1 MNYKKNLALAA
12 ACALFAT
19 LPVRSAWAQSAGSN
33 VVSLGWFHVT
43 TMDSSSNETTT
54 VPTTPVYQVLG
65 LPTSFTSPNTASSVS
80 NADTLGLTISHF
92 VTDNI
97 AVTTVAGVPPKF
109 KVYGSGTLQAPGPS
123 GALGN
128 VSLGSSANNPLV
140 KSVREWSPALLLQYY
155 LFSATSKFR
164 PFVGA
169 GVSYNWFSSIQM
181 NPNFTTALNQ
191 QLGATL
197 AAGAGRPGPTSV
209 TSQSSPSWQ
218 PVFNAGMTYSLTD
231 HWSIIGSVS
240 YIPLS
245 TTTVI
250 TVKAADGSTLAQS
263 KAKIDVDPLISYVGV
278 AYKF

>member
-1 MNYKKNLALAA
+1 MNIDRIALAA
-12 ACALFAT
+12 ACVLVAS
-19 LPVRSAWAQSAGSN
+19 LPSTPAFAQSAGSN
-33 VVSLGWFHVT
+33 LVSLGWFHV
-43 TMDSSSNETTT
+43 MPQDSSTNETTT
-54 VPTTPVYQVLG
+54 VPSTPVYQVLG
-65 LPTSFTSPNTASSVS
+65 LPTSFTSPNTTSSVS

-92 VTDNI
+92 VTDNL

-128 VSLGSSANNPLV
+128 VSLGAAANNPLV
-140 KSVREWSPALLLQYY
+140 SSVREWSPALLLQYY
-155 LFSATSKFR
+155 MFSATARFR

-169 GVSYNWFSSIQM
+169 GVSYNWFSSIQL
-181 NPNFTTALNQ
+181 NPNFTNALNE

-197 AAGAGRPGPTSV
+197 AAGAGKPGQTSV

-218 PVFNAGMTYSLTD
+218 PVVNAGLTYNLTD

-240 YIPLS
+240 YIPLK

-263 KAKIDVDPLISYVGV
+263 KATLKVDPIISYLGV

>member
-1 MNYKKNLALAA
+1 M
-12 ACALFAT
+12 
-19 LPVRSAWAQSAGSN
+19 PQ
-33 VVSLGWFHVT
+33 
-43 TMDSSSNETTT
+43 DSSSNQTTT

-92 VTDNI
+92 FTDNI

-109 KVYGSGTLQAPGPS
+109 KVYGSGILQAPGPS

-128 VSLGSSANNPLV
+128 VNLGSPANNPLV
-140 KSVREWSPALLLQYY
+140 TSVREWSPALLLQYY
-155 LFSATSKFR
+155 LFSATARFR
-164 PFVGA
+164 PFLGA
-169 GVSYNWFSSIQM
+169 GVSYNWFSSIQL
-181 NPNFTTALNQ
+181 NPNFTNALNE

-197 AAGAGRPGPTSV
+197 AAGAGKPGPTSV

-218 PVFNAGMTYSLTD
+218 PVFNGGLTYNITD

-240 YIPLS
+240 YIPLK

-250 TVKAADGSTLAQS
+250 TVKAADGSTLSQS
-263 KAKIDVDPLISYVGV
+263 KATLKVDPIISYVGV

>member
-1 MNYKKNLALAA
+1 MNIHKIVFTAG
-12 ACALFAT
+12 CALFAT
-19 LPVRSAWAQSAGSN
+19 LPPSSTFAQSAGSN
-33 VVSLGWFHVT
+33 VVSLGWFHV
-43 TMDSSSNETTT
+43 MPQDSSSNETTT
-54 VPTTPVYQVLG
+54 VPSTPVYQVLG
-65 LPTSFTSPNTASSVS
+65 LPTSFTSPNTTSSVS

-109 KVYGSGTLQAPGPS
+109 KVYGTGTLQAPGPS

-128 VSLGSSANNPLV
+128 VSLGAPANNPLV
-140 KSVREWSPALLLQYY
+140 SSVREWSPALLLQYY
-155 LFSATSKFR
+155 MFSATARFR

-169 GVSYNWFSSIQM
+169 GVSYNWFSSIQL
-181 NPNFTTALNQ
+181 NPNFTNALNE

-197 AAGAGRPGPTSV
+197 AAGAGKPGQTSV

-218 PVFNAGMTYSLTD
+218 PVVNAGLTYNLTD

-240 YIPLS
+240 YIPLK

-263 KAKIDVDPLISYVGV
+263 KATLKVDPIISYLGV

>member
-1 MNYKKNLALAA
+1 MKTDKIAFAA
-12 ACALFAT
+12 ACVSFAAFSST
-19 LPVRSAWAQSAGSN
+19 PAFAQSAGSN
-33 VVSLGWFHVT
+33 LVSLGWFHV
-43 TMDSSSNETTT
+43 MPQDSSSNETTT

-92 VTDNI
+92 FTDNI

-128 VSLGSSANNPLV
+128 VSLGSPANNPLV
-140 KSVREWSPALLLQYY
+140 TSVREWSPALLLQYY
-155 LFSATSKFR
+155 LFSATARLR
-164 PFVGA
+164 PFLGA
-169 GVSYNWFSSIQM
+169 GVSYNWFSSIQL
-181 NPNFTTALNQ
+181 NPNFTNSLNE

-197 AAGAGRPGPTSV
+197 AAGAGKPGQTSV

-218 PVFNAGMTYSLTD
+218 PVFNAGLTYNITD
-231 HWSIIGSVS
+231 HWSIIGSIS
-240 YIPLS
+240 YIPLK

-250 TVKAADGSTLAQS
+250 TVKAADGSTLSQS
-263 KAKIDVDPLISYVGV
+263 KATLKVDPLISYLGV